1 MIETNKAGPTDNDTV
16 SSLDPDE
23 HSVSE
28 QVATYV
34 ITAMLIGRN
43 VSLTFL
49 LIELF
54 VLWKPVVHL
63 KRFHIEYILRHILCV
78 VNLIYG

>member
-1 MIETNKAGPTDNDTV
+1 MIETNKAGPTDNDKV

-54 VLWKPVVHL
+54 VLWKSVVHL